1 MPQLN
6 TLTYSSQLFWLGIC
20 FFALYLILAYF
31 ILPKITRILEM
42 REETIEEKLNKAST
56 YREQAEDLRADYD
69 RILEQAKEK
78 AHQHLKSTSTT
89 VSAAIAN
96 QQKDFL
102 DKLSDRLHVAEQE
115 LYRSRLE
122 SGKEIES
129 LARDVAN
136 TIFLKLTGKAGSF
149 EKDARNV

>member
-6 TLTYSSQLFWLGIC
+6 TLTYSSQLFWLGVC
-20 FFALYLILAYF
+20 FLALYLILAYV
-31 ILPKITRILEM
+31 ILPKITRILEV
-42 REETIEEKLNKAST
+42 REESIEEKLNKAST
-56 YREQAEDLRADYD
+56 YREQAEDLRADYE

-78 AHQHLKSTSTT
+78 AHQHLKLTSTT
-89 VSAAIAN
+89 ISATLAN

-136 TIFLKLTGKAGSF
+136 SIFLKLTGKVGSF
-149 EKDARNV
+149 DKDGRNV

>member
-20 FFALYLILAYF
+20 FLTLYLILAYV
-31 ILPKITRILEM
+31 ILPKITRILEV
-42 REETIEEKLNKAST
+42 REESIEEKLNKAST
-56 YREQAEDLRADYD
+56 YREQAEDLRADYEG
-69 RILEQAKEK
+69 ILVQAKEK
-78 AHQHLKSTSTT
+78 AHQHLKSTSITI
-89 VSAAIAN
+89 SAAIAN
-96 QQKDFL
+96 KQKDFL

-136 TIFLKLTGKAGSF
+136 AIFLKLTGKVGSF
-149 EKDARNV
+149 EKDGRHV

>member
-1 MPQLN
+1 M
-6 TLTYSSQLFWLGIC
+6 
-20 FFALYLILAYF
+20 ALYLILAYV

-56 YREQAEDLRADYD
+56 YREQAEDLRADYEG
-69 RILEQAKEK
+69 ILAQAKER
-78 AHQHLKSTSTT
+78 ARQHLKSTSTT
-89 VSAAIAN
+89 ISATIAN

-122 SGKEIES
+122 IGKEIES
-129 LARDVAN
+129 LACDVAN

-149 EKDARNV
+149 DKDGRHV

>member
-6 TLTYSSQLFWLGIC
+6 TLTYSSQLFWLGI
-20 FFALYLILAYF
+20 FFLALYLILAYV
-31 ILPKITRILEM
+31 ILPKITRIFEV

-56 YREQAEDLRADYD
+56 YREQAEDLRADYEE
-69 RILEQAKEK
+69 ILAQAKEK
-78 AHQHLKSTSTT
+78 AHQHLNSTSLTI
-89 VSAAIAN
+89 SATIAN

-122 SGKEIES
+122 NAKEIEF

-136 TIFLKLTGKAGSF
+136 AIFLKLMGKAGAF
-149 EKDARNV
+149 EKDGKNV

>member
-1 MPQLN
+1 MPQLD
-6 TLTYSSQLFWLGIC
+6 TLTYSSQLFWLGVC
-20 FFALYLILAYF
+20 FLALYLILAYVV
-31 ILPKITRILEM
+31 LPKITRIFEN
-42 REETIEEKLNKAST
+42 REDTIEEKLNKAST
-56 YREQAEDLRADYD
+56 YREQAENLRADYEE
-69 RILEQAKEK
+69 ILAQAKEK
-78 AHQHLKSTSTT
+78 AHQHLKATSTT
-89 VSAAIAN
+89 ISATIAN
-96 QQKDFL
+96 KQKDFL

-149 EKDARNV
+149 KKDGKNV

>member
-1 MPQLN
+1 MPQLDS
-6 TLTYSSQLFWLGIC
+6 LTYSSQLFWLGI
-20 FFALYLILAYF
+20 FFLALYLILAY
-31 ILPKITRILEM
+31 IVLPKITRIFEM
-42 REETIEEKLNKAST
+42 REETIEERLNKAST
-56 YREQAEDLRADYD
+56 YREQAEDLRADYEG
-69 RILEQAKEK
+69 ILAQAKER
-78 AHQHLKSTSTT
+78 ARQHLKSTSTT
-89 VSAAIAN
+89 ISATIAN

-149 EKDARNV
+149 DKDGRHV

>member
-6 TLTYSSQLFWLGIC
+6 TLTYLSQLFWLGIC
-20 FFALYLILAYF
+20 FLALYLILAYV

-42 REETIEEKLNKAST
+42 REDTIEEKLNKAST
-56 YREQAEDLRADYD
+56 YREQAEDLRADYE
-69 RILEQAKEK
+69 RILDQAKEK
-78 AHQHLKSTSTT
+78 AHQHIKSTSTT
-89 VSAAIAN
+89 ISAAITN
-96 QQKDFL
+96 KQKDFL
-102 DKLSDRLHVAEQE
+102 DTLSDRLHVAEQE

-122 SGKEIES
+122 SGKEVES

-149 EKDARNV
+149 DKDARNV

>member
-6 TLTYSSQLFWLGIC
+6 TLTYSSQLFWLGVC
-20 FFALYLILAYF
+20 FLALYLILAYV
-31 ILPKITRILEM
+31 ILPKITRILEV

-56 YREQAEDLRADYD
+56 YREQAEDLRADYEG
-69 RILEQAKEK
+69 ILAQAKEK
-78 AHQHLKSTSTT
+78 AQHHLKATSTT
-89 VSAAIAN
+89 LSSTLAIK
-96 QQKDFL
+96 QKDFL
-102 DKLSDRLHVAEQE
+102 DKLSDRLHLAEQE

-136 TIFLKLTGKAGSF
+136 SIFLKLTGKAGAF
-149 EKDARNV
+149 DKEGRHV